1 MFQTYGYW
9 ASVEIL
15 QTSCYKIAHS
25 EAAVKQGISQKQC
38 PIPCFELW
46 EQYFCEKAM

>member
-15 QTSCYKIAHS
+15 QTSCYKIGHS
-25 EAAVKQGISQKQC
+25 KAAVKAFHKYNANSV
-38 PIPCFELW
+38 F
-46 EQYFCEKAM
+46 

>member
-15 QTSCYKIAHS
+15 QTSFYKIAHS
-25 EAAVKQGISQKQC
+25 EAAVKAFHKTVPNSM
-38 PIPCFELW
+38 F
-46 EQYFCEKAM
+46 